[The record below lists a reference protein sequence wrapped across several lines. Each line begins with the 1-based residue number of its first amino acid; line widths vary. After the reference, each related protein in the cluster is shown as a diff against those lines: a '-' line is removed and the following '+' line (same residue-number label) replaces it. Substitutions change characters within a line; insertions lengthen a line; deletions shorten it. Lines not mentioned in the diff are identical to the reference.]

1 MRTYRIYIKT
11 IKDTCIYDPVFGIT
25 KGEGVFETDWMFYR
39 EVKGGKELCKTLL
52 NNRWRK
58 AHYKLWCERHCV
70 MDLNIDAE
78 KYHIEGYENNIYLII
93 DDRDYAVDFAKIAK
107 DLVKLPKDVKKITYK
122 YRCDPVP
129 KISHHHWA
137 FANFYRHF
145 PKARA
150 EDIESIDEARAYTRN
165 YRIKDSYVPNTW
177 DDIPRGTNHNNSWKR
192 YRKRQN
198 KKEYQSFRNL
208 NKRDFEKKFDLK
220 DMEVEE
226 N

>member
-25 KGEGVFETDWMFYR
+25 KGEGAFETDWMFYR

-58 AHYKLWCERHCV
+58 VHYKLWCERHCV

-78 KYHIEGYENNIYLII
+78 KYHIEGYENNVYLII
-93 DDRDYAVDFAKIAK
+93 DDRDYDVDFAKIAK
-107 DLVKLPKDVKKITYK
+107 DLLRSKKTIPIYK

-129 KISHHHWA
+129 HVNHHKWA
-137 FANFYRHF
+137 FANYYRHF
-145 PKARA
+145 PKASSK
-150 EDIESIDEARAYTRN
+150 DIESINEAKAYTRS
-165 YRIKDSYVPNTW
+165 YKIKDNYVPNTW
-177 DDIPRGTNHNNSWKR
+177 DDIPRATNHNNSWKR

-208 NKRDFEKKFDLK
+208 NKRNFEKEFDLK